1 MRAGRA
7 PRAALVLLVPLVL
20 GRLDRP
26 LALVPPLFARK
37 LRGRLMRLVLGPRR
51 APGVRRR
58 GGGSGESG
66 RVRLP

>member
-1 MRAGRA
+1 M
-7 PRAALVLLVPLVL
+7 LLVPLVL
-20 GRLDRP
+20 GRLERP
-26 LALVPPLFARK
+26 LALPPLFARK

-66 RVRLP
+66 CVRLP